1 LLPLKTKA
9 MISILITLVIIG
21 VVLYLINLIPMDGT
35 IKKVIWVLAILFII
49 LWLLSQLGIIGSI
62 HIK

>member
-1 LLPLKTKA
+1 